1 MAAAAAAI
9 GSCFSTAATTSCI
22 RSKQVALDFVLRI
35 SHVRTLQVASVSHSH
50 SIEFHSTGVISHKWQ
65 TPRISA
71 AVAQEEAATAIQT
84 EPESVEEPEDIVDE
98 EGEDQVLGEDEA
110 QTPVNTKLYFGNLPY
125 NCDSAQLAGIVQEYG
140 SPEMVEVLYD
150 RETGRSRGFAFVT
163 MSSTEDANAVIKNL
177 DGSIFGGRTLKV
189 NFSDK
194 PRPREPMYPETEYK
208 LFVGNL
214 SWSVTSE
221 SLFQVFQEYGN
232 VVGARVLYDGDT
244 GRSRGYGFVCYS
256 SKLEMDAALESLNG
270 VELEGR
276 GMRVSIA
283 LGKRS

>member
-35 SHVRTLQVASVSHSH
+35 SHVRTLQVGSVSHTH
-50 SIEFHSTGVISHKWQ
+50 SIEFLSTSMISHKWC
-65 TPRISA
+65 TLRILA
-71 AVAQEEAATAIQT
+71 AVAQEEAETAIQM
-84 EPESVEEPEDIVDE
+84 EPELVEEPEDIVDE
-98 EGEDQVLGEDEA
+98 EGEDQVLGEEEA
-110 QTPVNTKLYFGNLPY
+110 QTPINTKLYFGNLPY
-125 NCDSAQLAGIVQEYG
+125 HCDSAQLTGIVQEYG

-163 MSSTEDANAVIKNL
+163 MSSAEDANAVIKNL
-177 DGSIFGGRTLKV
+177 DGSIFGGWTLEV

-194 PRPREPMYPETEYK
+194 PRPRKPMYPETDYK

-232 VVGARVLYDGDT
+232 VVGARVL
-244 GRSRGYGFVCYS
+244 
-256 SKLEMDAALESLNG
+256 
-270 VELEGR
+270 
-276 GMRVSIA
+276 
-283 LGKRS
+283 